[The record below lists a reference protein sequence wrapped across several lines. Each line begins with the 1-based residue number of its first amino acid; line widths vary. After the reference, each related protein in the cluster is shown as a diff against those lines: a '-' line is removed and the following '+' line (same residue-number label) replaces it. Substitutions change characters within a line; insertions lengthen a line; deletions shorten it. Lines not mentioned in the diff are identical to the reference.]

1 MENENEFKV
10 KGVIYSKEVQDI
22 KGVKDPTQSYPKLN
36 LTLEVMSKGYRR
48 RGESEAYTS
57 STNLLVF
64 ECFNPRFEV
73 EDFYKDDIVEIDFY
87 IEGKEYVR
95 KTGEKAGE
103 KGLFNKNVITAI
115 KQLDKQGTRDNKI
128 DVTATSDTN
137 ELDLPNGHDDPF
149 PDVPVNMGAIKVN
162 DDMAID
168 DDSSGLPF

>member
-10 KGVIYSKEVQDI
+10 KGVILSIDRSVLHNK
-22 KGVKDPTQSYPKLN
+22 KDATITYPKIDLV
-36 LTLEVMSKGYRR
+36 LEVKSRGYQK
-48 RGESEAYTS
+48 RGDSEYYGG
-57 STNLLVF
+57 STNLIKM
-64 ECFNPRFEV
+64 ECFNPRFDT
-73 EDFYKDDIVEIDFY
+73 EDFYKKDIVEIDFF

-95 KTGEKAGE
+95 TKEPRIGEKD
-103 KGLFNKNVITAI
+103 LFNKNVITAI

-137 ELDLPNGHDDPF
+137 ELDLPNGHDEAF

-168 DDSSGLPF
+168 DSGDLPF